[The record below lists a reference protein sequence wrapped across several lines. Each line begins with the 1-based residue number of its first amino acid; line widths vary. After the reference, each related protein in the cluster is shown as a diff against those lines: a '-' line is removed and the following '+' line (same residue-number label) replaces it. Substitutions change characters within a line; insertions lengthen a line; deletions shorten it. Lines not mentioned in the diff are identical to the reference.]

1 LRSTRPGQTIVLLG
15 PQLHTP
21 TLSAALEELGIR
33 GRVAIVTA
41 GWQEREDETVRLS
54 EHLAGQADFLDLHR
68 RGDDAFTKDPELADA
83 HRARQHRLQEAQA
96 LYDIRLDRAAEAV
109 LELGKRTGSDDLV
122 AAARREAMETV
133 RRIDA
138 EHLERIRTIHA
149 EHAGLLRFAERRSL
163 AAHRREVAKIVG
175 KADALGLAGGHV
187 AVLLN
192 RLEMFGIADAVGDKT
207 VLGWS
212 AGAMVLC
219 ERIVVY
225 HDTPPQGPGNSELLE
240 AGLGLCR
247 GVIALPHARA
257 RLRLDDAARVTRFA
271 ERWAPD
277 RCIALDAGARLTLTN
292 DGWSASH
299 DTCALDAAGTLEEVA
314 A

>member
-1 LRSTRPGQTIVLLG
+1 VNSTRPGQTVALLG
-15 PQLHTP
+15 PQLHLP
-21 TLSAALEELGIR
+21 SLPAVLEELGIR

-41 GWQEREDETVRLS
+41 GWQEREDETLRLS
-54 EHLAGQADFLDLHR
+54 EHLGGRADFLDLHR
-68 RGDDAFTKDPELADA
+68 RGDDAFTRDPELAEA

-96 LYDIRLDRAAEAV
+96 LYNVRLDRAAEAV
-109 LELGKRTGSDDLV
+109 LELGRRGGSEDLL
-122 AAARREAMETV
+122 AAARREAMEAV
-133 RRIDA
+133 RRLDA

-149 EHAGLLRFAERRSL
+149 EHAGRLRFGERRSL
-163 AAHRREVAKIVG
+163 AGHRREVARIIA
-175 KADALGLAGGHV
+175 KADALGVAGGHV

-192 RLEMFGIADAVGDKT
+192 RLEMFGVADAVGNKT

-225 HDTPPQGPGNSELLE
+225 HDTPPQGPGNAELLE
-240 AGLGLCR
+240 CGFGLCR
-247 GVIALPHARA
+247 GVVALPHARA

-271 ERWAPD
+271 ARWAPD
-277 RCIALDAGARLTLTN
+277 RCVALDDGARLTLTN
-292 DGWSASH
+292 DGWSASRE
-299 DTCALDAAGTLEEVA
+299 TAALAAAGTLEELA

>member
-1 LRSTRPGQTIVLLG
+1 MRSTRPGQTVVLLG
-15 PQLHTP
+15 PQLRTP

-41 GWQEREDETVRLS
+41 GWQEREDETLRLS
-54 EHLAGQADFLDLHR
+54 EHLAGRADFLDLHR
-68 RGDDAFTKDPELADA
+68 RGDDAFHRDPELADV
-83 HRARQHRLQEAQA
+83 HRARQLRLQEAQA
-96 LYDIRLDRAAEAV
+96 LYNVRLDRAGEAV
-109 LELGKRTGSDDLV
+109 LELGRRTGSDDLV

-133 RRIDA
+133 RQIDA
-138 EHLERIRTIHA
+138 EHLQRIGTIHA
-149 EHAGLLRFAERRSL
+149 EYAGLLRFAERRSL
-163 AAHRREVAKIVG
+163 AGHRREVARIIRR
-175 KADALGLAGGHV
+175 ADALGIAGGHV

-192 RLEMFGIADAVGDKT
+192 RLEMFGIADALGDKT

-225 HDTPPQGPGNSELLE
+225 HDTPPQGPGNAELLE
-240 AGLGLCR
+240 SGLGLCR
-247 GVIALPHARA
+247 GVVALPHART

-277 RCIALDAGARLTLTN
+277 RCVALDDGARLTLTN
-292 DGWSASH
+292 DGWSASR
-299 DTCALDAAGTLEEVA
+299 DTCALAPAGTLEELA